1 MGKKLTYDFVKAKF
15 EEEGYTLISDNY
27 VNSKTT
33 LECVCSNGHT
43 YHTTANAFNAG
54 YRCCYCAGKAK
65 KTIEEVR
72 ESFASE
78 GCTLLS
84 TDYVNAMTKL
94 DYICSNGHKHSIKWN
109 DWRTGYRCSYCYGNT
124 KLTFDEVKVEVE
136 VEGYFLVSEE
146 YINIRS
152 KLMFRC
158 PEGHTFGMTFNNW
171 AQGNR
176 CPICA
181 VERQKLD
188 FSIVQESFI
197 NEGYTLLTTNYINSD
212 DKLNY
217 VCPNGHDYSV
227 SWNNWNQGHRCI
239 YCLGLF
245 KPTIEEVRRKFVAEG
260 YQLLSSEY
268 INAHVKL
275 VYKCPYGHEHSIS
288 LNSWNQGNRCGICA
302 KLRLFGETNPN
313 WNGGITYDDY
323 CDIWKDKE
331 YKFDLRERDGHK
343 CLNPYCTSKDPT
355 KLVIHHINYNKK
367 DCHPNNLITVC
378 NSCNARANYDR
389 DWHQSWY
396 QAILMRRY
404 NYKY

>member
-33 LECVCSNGHT
+33 LECVCSNGHN
-43 YHTTANAFNAG
+43 YHTTFNSFDAG
-54 YRCCYCAGKAK
+54 YRCGYCAGRAK

-124 KLTFDEVKVEVE
+124 KLTFDEVKVEVG

-152 KLMFRC
+152 KLIFCC
-158 PEGHTFGMTFNNW
+158 PEGHVFEMTLNNW
-171 AQGNR
+171 GEGNR
-176 CPICA
+176 CPVCANISRSIKQSGENNSNWLGGLAYQEYCA
-181 VERQKLD
+181 V
-188 FSIVQESFI
+188 
-197 NEGYTLLTTNYINSD
+197 
-212 DKLNY
+212 
-217 VCPNGHDYSV
+217 
-227 SWNNWNQGHRCI
+227 
-239 YCLGLF
+239 
-245 KPTIEEVRRKFVAEG
+245 
-260 YQLLSSEY
+260 
-268 INAHVKL
+268 
-275 VYKCPYGHEHSIS
+275 
-288 LNSWNQGNRCGICA
+288 
-302 KLRLFGETNPN
+302 
-313 WNGGITYDDY
+313 
-323 CDIWKDKE
+323 WKDNE
-331 YKFDLRERDGHK
+331 YKYSIRERDGHK
-343 CLNPYCTSKDPT
+343 CLNPYCTIINPKR
-355 KLVIHHINYNKK
+355 LHIHHINYNKK
-367 DCHPNNLITVC
+367 DCHFKNLITVC
-378 NSCNARANYDR
+378 NSCNAKANKDR